1 MAETEQ
7 DVPWKL
13 ALIVD
18 DADAIKVAAAYYALP
33 AKRRGD
39 LDRLADVSGVTKDVR
54 AILTRL
60 DAAGMLQAK
69 MPPIL
74 MQLIG
79 EWTAR
84 HLSKK

>member
-1 MAETEQ
+1 MADGET
-7 DVPWKL
+7 PWRL

-33 AKRRGD
+33 VKHRRD
-39 LDRLADVSGVTKDVR
+39 IDRLADVSGVTKDVR

-60 DAAGMLQAK
+60 DAAGMLQPK

-74 MQLIG
+74 VQLIG

-84 HLSKK
+84 HLSRK